1 MNVTTSSIVKRTG
14 VIVSVLL
21 LTACSSAPDHVTA
34 SRPLVESVNYS
45 HQTEVPSEFW
55 SALNNNKGNYAF
67 TYNGKTINV
76 DPEYLS
82 ALGNFCRPVI
92 ASDNLSKHKR
102 VVCKARANESWYLVP
117 DIIHSEGDQSF
128 F

>member
-14 VIVSVLL
+14 VILSVLL

-76 DPEYLS
+76 HPEYLS

-92 ASDNLSKHKR
+92 ASDNLGKHKR

-117 DIIHSEGDQSF
+117 DIIHSEGD
-128 F
+128 